1 MHGHWL
7 YSDTEQEYY
16 SGSELNERCGQEIK
30 ENNDI
35 AWSVTPEERCG
46 QTVRKGDGGIG
57 LISVKH
63 CAREEESIYF
73 FINNPFLT
81 LVPKIV

>member
-1 MHGHWL
+1 MHGKWL
-7 YSDTEQEYY
+7 HSDTEQQYY
-16 SGSELNERCGQEIK
+16 NGSELNERGGQEIK

-35 AWSVTPEERCG
+35 VWSVTPEERCG
-46 QTVRKGDGGIG
+46 QTVRKDERGTG

-63 CAREEESIYF
+63 CVREEESTPF

-81 LVPKIV
+81 LATKIV